1 MSFYNPYSKYPDIG
15 QGMQDIGQ
23 QLMMMRLMQ
32 QLMGRGNRPQQMP
45 QAQGQGGMG
54 AGAQAPP
61 QQMGQPPQGAGSPF
75 GSPMPQMDPQMLMMV
90 IQAIMNRGG

>member
-1 MSFYNPYSKYPDIG
+1 MNGFYNPYMKTPDWG
-15 QGMQDIGQ
+15 AGMQDIGQ

-45 QAQGQGGMG
+45 QAQGQGGI
-54 AGAQAPP
+54 GAQPP
-61 QQMGQPPQGAGSPF
+61 MTPQTPAMGQ
-75 GSPMPQMDPQMLMMV
+75 QMDPQMLMMV